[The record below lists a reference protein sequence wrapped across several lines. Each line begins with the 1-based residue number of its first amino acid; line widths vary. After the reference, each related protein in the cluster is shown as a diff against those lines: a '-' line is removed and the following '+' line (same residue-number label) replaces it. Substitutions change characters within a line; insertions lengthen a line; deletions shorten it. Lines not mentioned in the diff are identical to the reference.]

1 MHENLILTTHY
12 NPQII
17 LVSFKDMY
25 TTEYNYQMKT
35 IAAIALLE
43 NGPEG
48 LVVLLD
54 VLQSFQTTFQ
64 SV

>member
-1 MHENLILTTHY
+1 
-12 NPQII
+12 
-17 LVSFKDMY
+17 
-25 TTEYNYQMKT
+25 MKAV
-35 IAAIALLE
+35 AAIALLE

>member
-1 MHENLILTTHY
+1 MSIYLFLQPITTLRSY
-12 NPQII
+12 L
-17 LVSFKDMY
+17 LVSKIC
-25 TTEYNYQMKT
+25 TQLKNYQMKAV
-35 IAAIALLE
+35 AAIALLE